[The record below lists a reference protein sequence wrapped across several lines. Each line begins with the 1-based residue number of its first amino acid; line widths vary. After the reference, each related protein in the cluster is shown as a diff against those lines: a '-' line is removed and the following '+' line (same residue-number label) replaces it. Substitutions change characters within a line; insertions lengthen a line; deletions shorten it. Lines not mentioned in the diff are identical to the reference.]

1 MTVLEAWADPAGDFA
16 TFERLAH
23 ARRSSV
29 LIERDQELPADL
41 VERLCGLVF
50 CAPNHKRTVPWQL
63 AVFVG
68 PARERLGDVLCAD
81 LVTAVPDVPAAKVD
95 KTRSKYLRAPAI
107 VVVGCRPEDDPI
119 RHREDLAAVAAGVQN
134 LLLGASAAGLAALWS
149 SPPAIDA
156 PQTCARAGFEPGSE
170 LLGVVYLGWPAS
182 PPPPAVRP
190 EPSVRWHRD

>member
-1 MTVLEAWADPAGDFA
+1 MTVVEAWGDPGGEFA

-29 LIERDQELPADL
+29 LIERDQELPVEL

-50 CAPNHKRTVPWQL
+50 CAPNHKRTAPWQV

-68 PARERLGDVLCAD
+68 AARAELGDVLCAD
-81 LVTAVPDVPAAKVD
+81 LVASVPDVPEAKVE
-95 KTRSKYLRAPAI
+95 KTRSKYMRAPAI
-107 VVVGCRPEDDPI
+107 VVVGCRPDDDGI
-119 RHREDLAAVAAGVQN
+119 RHRENLAAVAAGLEN

-149 SPPAIDA
+149 SPPAVAA
-156 PQTCARAGFEPGSE
+156 PETCARAGFEPGSE

-182 PPPPAVRP
+182 PPPPLHRAAPTVQ
-190 EPSVRWHRD
+190 WHRA